1 MPTAVVTD
9 STSDIPADLAQ
20 RYAIQIVPNIMIIAG
35 QEYED
40 GKGLSARSFI
50 DGFQPSIPHPPPQL
64 HPAALITYFI
74 KTF

>member
-20 RYAIQIVPNIMIIAG
+20 RYAIQIVPNVMIIAG

-40 GKGLSARSFI
+40 GKGLSREGVLSMASNHQSPTHHRNFI
-50 DGFQPSIPHPPPQL
+50 QRRL
-64 HPAALITYFI
+64 
-74 KTF
+74 